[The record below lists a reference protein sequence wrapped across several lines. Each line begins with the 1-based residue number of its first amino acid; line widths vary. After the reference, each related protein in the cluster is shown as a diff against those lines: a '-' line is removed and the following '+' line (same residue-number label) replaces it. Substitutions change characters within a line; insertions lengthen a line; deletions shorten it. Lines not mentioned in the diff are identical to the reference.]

1 MNIKKHRPKKNIQ
14 SNFSKKEQK
23 YYINRL
29 FINKLKMATTACT
42 RFSDNYEIKEEL
54 GK

>member
-1 MNIKKHRPKKNIQ
+1 MLKSLFEKINLFKKKQTVITTNL
-14 SNFSKKEQK
+14 S
-23 YYINRL
+23 
-29 FINKLKMATTACT
+29 MAATACT